1 MNRYK
6 YTEKKGS
13 KYLTTK
19 YPKIEPQ
26 ANDVIINIKYGDRL
40 DLYAQQYYGDS
51 TLWWIIAKAN
61 GLSGDSYYIN
71 TEQTIRIP
79 IDYIDVIKKLR
90 N

>member
-6 YTEKKGS
+6 YTKQDGS

-19 YPKIEPQ
+19 YPKIEPKDD
-26 ANDVIINIKYGDRL
+26 DVIVDIKYGDRL

-61 GLSGDSYYIN
+61 GLPGDSYYIN

-79 IDYIDVIKKLR
+79 IDYINVIKKLR
-90 N
+90 K